1 MSKTKRTG
9 SLMVVILLMLAL
21 VLTGCSGTTSGGGNG
36 DNGSNGESS
45 GSNATVTP
53 VSETDTGKTEEP
65 TVTLTWY
72 LVGNR
77 QEPDTPKVLE
87 EANKYLKDKLNVA
100 LDLYVFGWG
109 DEYDSKVNTALAAGE
124 AIDIVF
130 TANWAA
136 NYNVNAASGYFT
148 ELNPYLEKYPA
159 IKEILG
165 EDFLN
170 GSAIKGKNYGLPTN
184 KEKVHSWGWLLRKDL
199 VDKYNMDIKS
209 IEHKPIEAIEPF
221 LKTIKENEPEITP
234 ICIATMDAPFQL
246 LDWDRI
252 SDDDVPGALY
262 PDNRDYKIVNHF
274 LAPESIEHYKL
285 MRDWMKK
292 GYIHP
297 DAATMQNQTELM
309 KSGKYF
315 AASQSLKP
323 GKDAEMSSSTG
334 IEWVQVEVS
343 RPVMS
348 NRETTG
354 ALLAI
359 PKGSKNPEKAFQ
371 FIELLY
377 TDKYL
382 KNLLNYGIENVHYKK
397 ISDNVIELIDPQ
409 NSGYNPGHGWKFGDQ
424 FKDYL
429 MSNEDPQKWEKFLE
443 FNEQGLVLNSL
454 GFVFDKTNV
463 ESQISAC
470 KNVVQTYYKQLFT
483 GSVEVEPTVEQFEKE
498 LKAAGVDEL
507 IAEMQRQYDEW
518 RKNK

>member
-1 MSKTKRTG
+1 MSKTKRIY
-9 SLMVVILLMLAL
+9 SLVLISILAL
-21 VLTGCSGTTSGGGNG
+21 CIILSGCAVPATPGTGTG
-36 DNGSNGESS
+36 DG
-45 GSNATVTP
+45 
-53 VSETDTGKTEEP
+53 GKTQP
-65 TVTLTWY
+65 SDSTVTLTWY

-77 QEPDTPKVLE
+77 QEPDTPQVLQ
-87 EANKYLKDKLNVA
+87 EANKILKEKLNVA

-109 DEYDSKVNTALAAGE
+109 DDYDQKVNTALAAGE
-124 AIDIVF
+124 PIDIVF

-148 ELNPYLEKYPA
+148 ELNGYIEKYPK

-170 GSAIKGKNYGLPTN
+170 GSAINGKNYGLPTN
-184 KEKVHSWGWLLRKDL
+184 KEKVHNWGFLLKKDL
-199 VDKYNMDIKS
+199 VDKYNMDVSGIKS
-209 IEHKPIEAIEPF
+209 IEALEPF

-234 ICIATMDAPFQL
+234 ICLATMDAPFQL

-262 PDNRDYKIVNHF
+262 PDNRDSTIINHF

-285 MRDWMKK
+285 MRDWANK
-292 GYIHP
+292 GYIQP
-297 DAATMQNQTELM
+297 DAATMQNQVELM

-323 GKDAEMSSSTG
+323 GKDAEMEATTG
-334 IEWVQVEVS
+334 IKWVQVDVT

-359 PKGSKNPEKAFQ
+359 PAGSKNPEKAFQ

-377 TDKYL
+377 TDKAM

-397 ISDNVIELIDPQ
+397 VSDNVIELIDPD

-429 MSNEDPQKWEKFLE
+429 MSNEDPAKWEKFLE
-443 FNEQGLVLNSL
+443 FNNAGLALNSL

-463 ESQISAC
+463 ETQISAC
-470 KNVVQTYYKQLFT
+470 KNVVQSYYKQLFS
-483 GSVEVEPTVEQFEKE
+483 GAVEVEPTVEQFAKE
-498 LKAAGVDEL
+498 LNAAGVNEL

-518 RKNK
+518 RNSK

>member
-1 MSKTKRTG
+1 MSKAKRIC
-9 SLMVVILLMLAL
+9 SLLLISLLAFTL
-21 VLTGCSGTTSGGGNG
+21 ILTGCTGPITPGT
-36 DNGSNGESS
+36 SS
-45 GSNATVTP
+45 DTP
-53 VSETDTGKTEEP
+53 TETEDSPKTQPEEP
-65 TVTLTWY
+65 TVKLTWY

-87 EANKYLKDKLNVA
+87 EANKYLKDKLNVS

-109 DEYDSKVNTALAAGE
+109 DDYDQKVNTALAAGE
-124 AIDIVF
+124 PIDIVF

-148 ELNPYLEKYPA
+148 ELNGYLAKYPK

-170 GSAIKGKNYGLPTN
+170 GSAINGKNYAVPTN
-184 KEKVHSWGWLLRKDL
+184 KEKVHNWGWLLKKDL
-199 VDKYNMDIKS
+199 VDKYNMDVSNIKT
-209 IEHKPIEAIEPF
+209 IEAIEPL
-221 LKTIKENEPEITP
+221 LKIIKENEPEITP
-234 ICIATMDAPFQL
+234 VCIATMDAPFQL

-262 PDNRDYKIVNHF
+262 PDNRDYTIVNHF
-274 LAPESIEHYKL
+274 LAPESIEHYKR
-285 MRDWMKK
+285 MRDWANK

-297 DAATMQNQTELM
+297 DAATMQNQVELM
-309 KSGKYF
+309 KSGRYF

-323 GKDAEMSSSTG
+323 GKDAEMAATTG
-334 IEWVQVEVS
+334 IEWVQVDVT

-359 PKGSKNPEKAFQ
+359 PAGSKNPEKAFQ

-377 TDKYL
+377 TDKYM
-382 KNLLNYGIENVHYKK
+382 KNLLNYGVENVHYKK
-397 ISDNVIELIDPQ
+397 VSDNVIELIDPD

-429 MSNEDPQKWEKFLE
+429 MSNEDPQKWDKFLE
-443 FNEQGLVLNSL
+443 FNEAGLALNSL

-463 ESQISAC
+463 ETQISSC
-470 KNVVQTYYKQLFT
+470 KNVVQAYYKQLFT
-483 GSVEVEPTVEQFEKE
+483 GSVEVEPTIEQFEKE

-507 IAEMQRQYDEW
+507 IAEMQRQYDKW
-518 RKNK
+518 RESK

>member
-1 MSKTKRTG
+1 MLKTKRIC
-9 SLMVVILLMLAL
+9 SLLLILVTALTLILA
-21 VLTGCSGTTSGGGNG
+21 GCSSPPTSGQGSGSGTGTT
-36 DNGSNGESS
+36 
-45 GSNATVTP
+45 ATPTVAAD
-53 VSETDTGKTEEP
+53 SGKTKSEEP
-65 TVTLTWY
+65 AVKLTWY

-87 EANKYLKDKLNVA
+87 EVNKYLKDKLNVT

-109 DEYDSKVNTALAAGE
+109 DEYDQKVNTALAAGE
-124 AIDIVF
+124 PLDIVF

-148 ELNPYLEKYPA
+148 ELNGYLAKYPK

-170 GSAIKGKNYGLPTN
+170 GSAINGKNYALPTN
-184 KEKVHSWGWLLRKDL
+184 KEKVHNWGWLLKKDL
-199 VDKYNMDIKS
+199 VEKYKMDTSNIKT
-209 IEHKPIEAIEPF
+209 IEAIEPL
-221 LKTIKENEPEITP
+221 LKIIKENEPEITP
-234 ICIATMDAPFQL
+234 LCIATMDAPFQL

-262 PDNRDYKIVNHF
+262 PDNRDYTIINHF

-285 MRDWMKK
+285 MRDWMNK

-297 DAATMQNQTELM
+297 DAATMQNQVELM

-323 GKDAEMSSSTG
+323 GKDNEMTASTG
-334 IEWVQVEVS
+334 IEWVQVDVT

-359 PKGSKNPEKAFQ
+359 PAASKNPEKAFL
-371 FIELLY
+371 FIEMLY

-397 ISDNVIELIDPQ
+397 LSDNVIELIDPA

-429 MSNEDPQKWEKFLE
+429 MSNEDPQKWDKFLAYNDE
-443 FNEQGLVLNSL
+443 GLVLNSL

-463 ESQISAC
+463 ETQVSSC
-470 KNVVQTYYKQLFT
+470 KNVVQAYYKQLFT
-483 GSVEVEPTVEQFEKE
+483 GSVEIEPTVEQFAKE

-518 RKNK
+518 RKSK

>member
-1 MSKTKRTG
+1 MLKAKRIC
-9 SLMVVILLMLAL
+9 SFLLVTLLIITL
-21 VLTGCSGTTSGGGNG
+21 VLTGCSGST
-36 DNGSNGESS
+36 SS
-45 GSNATVTP
+45 GSGGDSAATATP
-53 VSETDTGKTEEP
+53 TPAGDSGTKTKPEEP

-87 EANKYLKDKLNVA
+87 EVNKYLKDKLNVA
-100 LDLYVFGWG
+100 LDLHVFGWG
-109 DEYDSKVNTALAAGE
+109 DEYDQKVNTALAARE
-124 AIDIVF
+124 PIDIVF

-148 ELNPYLEKYPA
+148 ELNGYLEKYPA
-159 IKEILG
+159 IKDILG

-170 GSAIKGKNYGLPTN
+170 GSAINGKNYGLPTN

-199 VDKYNMDIKS
+199 VEKYNMDIQS
-209 IEHKPIEAIEPF
+209 IEHEPIEAIEPF
-221 LKTIKENEPEITP
+221 LKTIKEKEPEITP
-234 ICIATMDAPFQL
+234 LCIATMDAPFQL
-246 LDWDRI
+246 LDWNRI

-262 PDNRDYKIVNHF
+262 PDNRDYTIVNHF
-274 LAPESIEHYKL
+274 LAPESIKHYKL
-285 MRDWMKK
+285 MRDWMNK
-292 GYIHP
+292 GYVHP
-297 DAATMQNQTELM
+297 DAATMQNQVELM

-323 GKDAEMSSSTG
+323 GKDAEMTASTG

-343 RPVMS
+343 RPVMT

-359 PKGSKNPEKAFQ
+359 PAASKNPEKAFL
-371 FIELLY
+371 FIEKLY
-377 TDKYL
+377 TDKHL

-429 MSNEDPQKWEKFLE
+429 MSNEDPQKWEKFLQ
-443 FNEQGLVLNSL
+443 FNEKGLVLNNV

-463 ESQISAC
+463 ETRISSC
-470 KNVVQTYYKQLFT
+470 KNVVQAYYKQLFT
-483 GSVEVEPTVEQFEKE
+483 GSVEVEPTVEKFAKE

-507 IAEMQRQYDEW
+507 IAEMQRQLDKW
-518 RKNK
+518 RNSK